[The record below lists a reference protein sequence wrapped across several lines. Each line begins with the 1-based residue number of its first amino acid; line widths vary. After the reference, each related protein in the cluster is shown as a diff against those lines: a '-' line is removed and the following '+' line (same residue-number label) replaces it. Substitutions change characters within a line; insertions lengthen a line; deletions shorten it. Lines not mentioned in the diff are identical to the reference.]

1 MHGLK
6 FLQERKEIM
15 KKRMAVLCA
24 VLAMSTLA
32 AGCGAKNASVKTGV
46 GVITSVS
53 GSEDAGEKDGVAAA
67 DTTIAAVT
75 VDEAGKIVTCAIDVA
90 EAKVSFD
97 AEGKL
102 TTDPATEFRSKQDLG
117 EAYGMKEFSGIG
129 KEWNE
134 QADAFAAYCVGKTAD
149 EVLGIAA
156 DDADLTASCTIH
168 IDGFQAAVAKAV
180 ANAK

>member
-1 MHGLK
+1 
-6 FLQERKEIM
+6 M
-15 KKRMAVLCA
+15 KKRMAVLLCA

-32 AGCGAKNASVKTGV
+32 VGCGAKNAPVKTGV
-46 GVITSVS
+46 GIITSAS
-53 GSEDAGEKDGVAAA
+53 GSKDAGEKDGVAAA
-67 DTTIAAVT
+67 ETTIAAVT
-75 VDEAGKIVTCAIDVA
+75 VDEDGKIVTCAIDVA
-90 EAKVSFD
+90 EAKISFN

-102 TTDPATEFRSKQDLG
+102 TTDVATEFRSKQDLG

-134 QADAFAAYCVGKTAD
+134 QADAFAAYCVGKTVD
-149 EVLGIAA
+149 EVTGIAA

>member
-1 MHGLK
+1 
-6 FLQERKEIM
+6 M
-15 KKRMAVLCA
+15 KKRLAVLCA

-32 AGCGAKNASVKTGV
+32 AGCGAKSAPVKTGV
-46 GVITSVS
+46 GIITSVS
-53 GSEDAGEKDGVAAA
+53 GSKDAGEKDGVAAA

-75 VDEAGKIVTCAIDVA
+75 VDEAGKIVSCAIDVA
-90 EAKVSFD
+90 EAKVNFD

-102 TTDPATEFRSKQDLG
+102 TTDPATEFQSKQELG

-134 QADAFAAYCVGKTAD
+134 QADAFAAYCVGKTVD
-149 EVLGIAA
+149 EVTGIAA
-156 DDADLTASCTIH
+156 DDVDLTASCTIH